1 MEVNRML
8 KINQMEL
15 GPVQTN
21 CYIISNDL
29 DECLIFDPGEESKKV
44 IDFLKKKKLKP
55 IAILLTHAHFDHIG
69 AIDDLRE
76 VFAVPV
82 YLHRLEKDWLS
93 RPNLNGSGKYA
104 ALPDYRMKEADI
116 LLDQQQTL
124 EISTFKMD
132 LFHTPGHS
140 PGSVTF
146 SFGDEGF
153 AIVGDTLFRGSIGRT
168 DLIDG
173 SETKLLKSIKESL
186 LTLPEH
192 MILYPGH
199 GPETTPSQEMNTNPF
214 LTGY

>member
-1 MEVNRML
+1 ML

-15 GPVQTN
+15 GPIQTN
-21 CYIISNDL
+21 CYIISNDQK
-29 DECLIFDPGEESKKV
+29 ECLIFDPGEESEKI
-44 IDFLKKKKLKP
+44 IDFLKKKELKP

-76 VFAVPV
+76 AYSIPV
-82 YLHRLEKDWLS
+82 YLHRLEKDWLA

-104 ALPDYRMKEADI
+104 MVPDYRMNDADVLLGEEKELQI
-116 LLDQQQTL
+116 G
-124 EISTFKMD
+124 SFKME

-146 SFGDEGF
+146 SFGNEGF
-153 AIVGDTLFRGSIGRT
+153 AIVGDTLFCGSIGRT

-173 SETKLLKSIKESL
+173 SEKKLLQSIRESL

-199 GPETTPSQEMNTNPF
+199 GPETTPEREKSSNPF
-214 LTGY
+214 LKGF